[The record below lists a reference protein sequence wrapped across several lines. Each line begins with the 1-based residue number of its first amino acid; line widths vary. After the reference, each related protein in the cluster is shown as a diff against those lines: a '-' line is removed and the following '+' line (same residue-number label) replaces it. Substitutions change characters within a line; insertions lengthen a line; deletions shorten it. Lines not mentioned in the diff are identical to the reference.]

1 MFVLNG
7 TCITFLC
14 IFKVSIC
21 SLYLLYF
28 EIQVGAC
35 NLVKMQPVL
44 ILIIIPREKFLSQ
57 TTEKKEKD
65 DAMTVWLNDA
75 QLIQRSMSKI
85 YKFNLDVFH
94 NFIYRMSHS
103 AALFL
108 PSSVRCTISNIM
120 PLCGLLDICFSPNA
134 DENRPPCVCSSC
146 TLSLVPQGSFWR
158 RQTGALL
165 MVQGTV

>member
-1 MFVLNG
+1 
-7 TCITFLC
+7 
-14 IFKVSIC
+14 
-21 SLYLLYF
+21 
-28 EIQVGAC
+28 
-35 NLVKMQPVL
+35 
-44 ILIIIPREKFLSQ
+44 
-57 TTEKKEKD
+57 
-65 DAMTVWLNDA
+65 
-75 QLIQRSMSKI
+75 MSKI

-165 MVQGTV
+165 MVQGTVWENTSWIMERKVDVLQKAIVRHGCLATASVPFKKWTQVHILV